1 MTLRQVVDNTLAVPD
16 QKTQENNIK
25 TVDEI
30 TKKLSKED
38 QQKMQ
43 TVLQGMKQQQAAAQ
57 KQQQEQ
63 NKTKLPTG
71 GIQTTAQPIG
81 NNTTAQS
88 DNNGD
93 TAQ

>member
-43 TVLQGMKQQQAAAQ
+43 TVLQGMKQQQIAAQ
-57 KQQQEQ
+57 KQQQKQ
-63 NKTKLPTG
+63 NKTKLPAG
-71 GIQTTAQPIG
+71 GVQSTAQPSG
-81 NNTTAQS
+81 DNTTAQS